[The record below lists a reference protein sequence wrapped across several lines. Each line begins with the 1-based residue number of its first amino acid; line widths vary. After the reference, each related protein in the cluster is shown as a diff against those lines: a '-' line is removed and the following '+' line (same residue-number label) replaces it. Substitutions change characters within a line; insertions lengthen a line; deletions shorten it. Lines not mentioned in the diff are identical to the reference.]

1 MIGLEFAL
9 DRAELFTHI
18 LVPRGNNMDRRGFLN
33 QSSYAFLAAALVPL
47 SAELGASVA
56 EAETSQSDT
65 SNPIDSSKGPTAH
78 QLTKVNN
85 PDAVADLYQLGARG
99 LGPAASPYVYA
110 FYDETAK
117 KFLNPLATEAN
128 GVKPSLDKGSYTM
141 SPTLQSFNIR
151 QADQARFKH
160 LKSQIQLSFNATAP
174 ISKSDQLS
182 WIFMNAVDVFLAK
195 DDKGR
200 QDQLTKFTNNNNKTG
215 AALNSNPKISVAKG
229 TVTLQV
235 TAFGQKQDSLWTK
248 FFDVVAK
255 VASSPIVS
263 TASKGFGVPGLVTE
277 AVTFVDGVLDTVA
290 QQSKLVSLW
299 QTGGLEFAVTKD
311 ATARFN
317 MRPGLWATIDADYAQ
332 QSNFLEGHSV
342 DLLLQSFR
350 ITDKNAKPVDAN
362 YLVTDIKFPTA

>member
-1 MIGLEFAL
+1 M
-9 DRAELFTHI
+9 
-18 LVPRGNNMDRRGFLN
+18 
-33 QSSYAFLAAALVPL
+33 
-47 SAELGASVA
+47 
-56 EAETSQSDT
+56 
-65 SNPIDSSKGPTAH
+65 NP
-78 QLTKVNN
+78 
-85 PDAVADLYQLGARG
+85 
-99 LGPAASPYVYA
+99 
-110 FYDETAK
+110 
-117 KFLNPLATEAN
+117 
-128 GVKPSLDKGSYTM
+128 
-141 SPTLQSFNIR
+141 
-151 QADQARFKH
+151 
-160 LKSQIQLSFNATAP
+160 
-174 ISKSDQLS
+174 
-182 WIFMNAVDVFLAK
+182 VDVFLAK

-200 QDQLTKFTNNNNKTG
+200 QDQLTKFTNNNNKSG
-215 AALNSNPKISVAKG
+215 AAPNSNSNISVTEG

-332 QSNFLEGHSV
+332 QTNFLAGPSV
-342 DLLLQSFR
+342 HLLRQSFR
-350 ITDKNAKPVDAN
+350 NTGTKA
-362 YLVTDIKFPTA
+362 TA